1 MSEAVLNPPRY
12 SMTVIALHWLSALAV
27 LGLLMSGWYMADL
40 PLSPQ
45 RLKLFNWHKWAG
57 VSVLVLTLLRLPL
70 RLTHRLPAPPV
81 ELLRQT
87 PAWQLRL
94 AGATHLALYGLLLV
108 VPLIGW
114 AHSSATGFSVVLF
127 GVLPL
132 PDLLPRDKALA
143 ELVKPWHAVGAYSL
157 CALVV
162 LHLAAALKH
171 QFVDKDGL
179 MRRMWPA
186 RPVRRVEEA
195 PFP

>member
-1 MSEAVLNPPRY
+1 MSEALLKSQRY
-12 SMTVIALHWLSALAV
+12 TMTAILLHWLSALAV
-27 LGLLMSGWYMADL
+27 LGLLMLGWYMADL

-57 VSVLVLTLLRLPL
+57 VSVLGLTLMRLL
-70 RLTHRLPAPPV
+70 WRWTHRPPALPA
-81 ELLRQT
+81 ELVGQT

-94 AGATHLALYGLLLV
+94 AGATHMALYGLLLV

-114 AHSSATGFSVVLF
+114 AYSSAAGFSVVLF

-132 PDLLPRDKALA
+132 PDLLPKDKALA
-143 ELVKPWHAVGAYSL
+143 ELVKPWHAVGAFSL
-157 CALVV
+157 CALIA

-186 RPVRRVEEA
+186 GTARRVEEA
-195 PFP
+195 PLP